1 MTKHNSNYEN
11 TPVLSLQFS
20 NQPLSGRLRKATARP
35 QRKGKR
41 LAWSNEDLRMLLRF
55 VIVACVKARKS
66 SKLTLLRSVC
76 GYGCCN
82 FSNLQISLS
91 KILKIHTTTCTT
103 QKYVSF
109 LGTIFNCNF
118 NWQSFAK
125 TTKKLFFKTATHF
138 LPKKRSAS
146 PTTTTPPPTPTIKGK
161 WRRDEKICEQ
171 PAV

>member
-1 MTKHNSNYEN
+1 MPFMMIRLVINTPFSNQSLIILTRSYFNAHVTKHNSNYEN

-118 NWQSFAK
+118 N
-125 TTKKLFFKTATHF
+125 
-138 LPKKRSAS
+138 
-146 PTTTTPPPTPTIKGK
+146 
-161 WRRDEKICEQ
+161 
-171 PAV
+171 